1 MNQVYPP
8 YTFGSCKR
16 VHLKFQERILAEHLR
31 PVSSKACLIVDPPS
45 DVQHKILNIAYYVFR
60 PLSFILAFL
69 SLVNL
74 PIIKLSLL
82 LHEPY
87 VKSSISLDGYQ
98 SFTWMKTYSWMLS
111 WRINVK
117 TN

>member
-8 YTFGSCKR
+8 YSFGSFKH
-16 VHLKFQERILAEHLR
+16 VHLKFQERTLAEHLR
-31 PVSSKACLIVDPPS
+31 PVSSKACLIAHPPS
-45 DVQHKILNIAYYVFR
+45 DVQHKILNIAYYVFL

-82 LHEPY
+82 LHEPDVSRWLSIIFY
-87 VKSSISLDGYQ
+87 LNENIQLDVKL
-98 SFTWMKTYSWMLS
+98 K
-111 WRINVK
+111 NK
-117 TN
+117 C

>member
-1 MNQVYPP
+1 MSRVSFNEPSYPP
-8 YTFGSCKR
+8 YTFGSFKH
-16 VHLKFQERILAEHLR
+16 VHLKFQERTWAEHLR

-82 LHEPY
+82 LHEPDVSLRY
-87 VKSSISLDGYQ
+87 LSMVISL
-98 SFTWMKTYSWMLS
+98 LLE
-111 WRINVK
+111 
-117 TN
+117 